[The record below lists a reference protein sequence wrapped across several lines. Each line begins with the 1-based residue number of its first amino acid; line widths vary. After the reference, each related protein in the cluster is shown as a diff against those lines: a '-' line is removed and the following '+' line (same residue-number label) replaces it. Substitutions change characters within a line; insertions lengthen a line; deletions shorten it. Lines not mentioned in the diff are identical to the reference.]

1 MRKGGCCVINV
12 RTSAALLAVLAAVL
26 LVASACGDGDEEPSP
41 SPTSV
46 VTPTPTPTITP
57 AITPITPTPGFPFE
71 GPIGIDLTTFGAFF
85 EEGEPIQLAITV
97 AVRDPM
103 TLYYRTSQSYDLTV
117 ISSEGQEV
125 WRWSRDRTF
134 AQVTAE
140 VALETDGMLSFR
152 ETWDQRDNDGQEV
165 PLGDYQIVA
174 ESSHCDAN
182 YENCGQ
188 LTTSATIQ
196 IRPPEEEP

>member
-1 MRKGGCCVINV
+1 M
-12 RTSAALLAVLAAVL
+12 
-26 LVASACGDGDEEPSP
+26 PS
-41 SPTSV
+41 
-46 VTPTPTPTITP
+46 
-57 AITPITPTPGFPFE
+57 PTPGFAFE

-85 EEGEPIQLAITV
+85 DQGEPIRLAMTV

-103 TLYYRTSQSYDLTV
+103 TLYYRTSQRYDLAVTN
-117 ISSEGQEV
+117 SEGQEV

-134 AQVTAE
+134 AQVTEE
-140 VALETDGMLSFR
+140 VPLGANGMLSFT
-152 ETWDQRDNDGQEV
+152 ETWDQQDNDGRQV
-165 PLGDYQIVA
+165 PLGNYRIVA

-196 IRPPEEEP
+196 IRAPQGGP

>member
-1 MRKGGCCVINV
+1 MEKGSCRVINTKAFV
-12 RTSAALLAVLAAVL
+12 ALLAALAAVL
-26 LVASACGDGDEEPSP
+26 LAAFACGEGGEEPST
-41 SPTSV
+41 SPTEV
-46 VTPTPTPTITP
+46 ATPMPS
-57 AITPITPTPGFPFE
+57 PTPGFAFE

-85 EEGEPIQLAITV
+85 DQGEPIRLAMTV

-103 TLYYRTSQSYDLTV
+103 TLYYRTSQRYDLAVTN
-117 ISSEGQEV
+117 SQGQEV

-134 AQVTAE
+134 AQVTEE
-140 VALETDGMLSFR
+140 VPLEANGMLSFP
-152 ETWDQRDNDGQEV
+152 ETWDQRDNNGQQV
-165 PLGDYQIVA
+165 PLGNYRIVA

-196 IRPPEEEP
+196 IRAPQGGP